1 MSNHGLLVVGSG
13 PGGVSAAMAY
23 RAADGD
29 GRVRLVTA
37 DPDLP
42 YERPPLSK
50 DFLRGDTDVD
60 AVFLHPAPEYAD
72 HRIELIQSCQVRGL
86 SVAERFAELDDGTR
100 LDYDACVLATGSA
113 PVGLPVPGADRP
125 HVHLLRSL
133 QDADALR
140 TAAASA
146 TRAVV
151 AGSGFIGCEAA
162 ASLAA
167 RGLPVTLITEEQRP
181 HQARLGEWAARRI
194 EEWLR
199 DCGVELMTGNRLA
212 EISDSTV
219 RTEGHHSIAADLV
232 LLATGVRPRTELA
245 RAAGL
250 TIGRGRVRVD
260 ASMRTSANGVYAV
273 GDVAFA
279 HNASAGRELAVE
291 HWGDAMAMGE
301 IAGQQAAGQSAE
313 WSAAPGFW
321 STIGDHTLKYSAWGD
336 GFDDAAP
343 VEGDGGFTVW
353 YGKAGRVV
361 GVLTSE
367 RDYDYDRG
375 QQLVEQNAE
384 WSAR

>member
-1 MSNHGLLVVGSG
+1 MSDLGLLVVGSG
-13 PGGVSAAMAY
+13 PGGVSAAMGY
-23 RAADGD
+23 RAAG
-29 GRVRLVTA
+29 GAGPVRLVTA

-50 DFLRGDTDVD
+50 DFLRGDTDADGV
-60 AVFLHPAPEYAD
+60 ALHPEQDYVD
-72 HRIELIQSCQVRGL
+72 RGIELIRSRAVRAL
-86 SVAERFAELDDGTR
+86 SAAEKRAELDDGTR
-100 LDYDACVLATGSA
+100 LDYRACVLATGSA
-113 PVGLPVPGADRP
+113 PIGLPVPGADLR
-125 HVHLLRSL
+125 HVHTLRSL
-133 QDADALR
+133 QDAHALR

-167 RGLPVTLITEEQRP
+167 RGLPVTLVTEEQRP
-181 HQARLGEWAARRI
+181 HEARLGEWAAQRI

-199 DCGVELMTGNRLA
+199 DCGVELVTGDRVA
-212 EISDSTV
+212 EISDFAV
-219 RTEGHHSIAADLV
+219 RTEAGHSVAADLV
-232 LLATGVRPRTELA
+232 LLATGVRPRTDLA

-250 TIGRGRVRVD
+250 AFGRGRVHVD
-260 ASMRTSANGVYAV
+260 SSMRTSADDVYAV

-279 HNASAGRELAVE
+279 YNTSAGRELAVE

-301 IAGQQAAGQSAE
+301 IAGRQAAGQSAE
-313 WSAAPGFW
+313 WSDAPGFW

-336 GFDDAAP
+336 GFDDAAA

-353 YGKAGRVV
+353 YGKAGQMV

-367 RDYDYDRG
+367 RDSDYDRG
-375 QQLVEQNAE
+375 RQLVEQNAE
-384 WSAR
+384 WGAR